1 MCKLQSHFGYK
12 MKKIW
17 IALTLLLNSYAIAQ
31 QKQEKCTLPQGI
43 FVMTDEPKEEWVME
57 VKGGQVIETIRSGEV
72 IIYSTIVQSNPNNC
86 TYFMTVTQVVGN
98 ESDVKVGDKYIT
110 TVKDIIDNYLYIRTE
125 TQKTGMELILLKQ
138 K

>member
-1 MCKLQSHFGYK
+1 MCKLQSHFRCK
-12 MKKIW
+12 MNKIW

-86 TYFMTVTQVVGN
+86 TYFMIVTQVVGN
-98 ESDVKVGDKYIT
+98 ELDVKVGDKYIT
-110 TVKDIIDNYLYIRTE
+110 TVNDFIDNYLYIRTE
-125 TQKTGMELILLKQ
+125 TKKIGMELTLLQLK
-138 K
+138 

>member
-57 VKGGQVIETIRSGEV
+57 VKDGQVIETIRNGEV

>member
-12 MKKIW
+12 MKKVG
-17 IALTLLLNSYAIAQ
+17 IALALLVTTYAIAQ

-57 VKGGQVIETIRSGEV
+57 VKDGQVIETIRNGEV